1 MLRCFTKTCGIPGLG
16 KVVEIDEVHKT
27 SSAKYN
33 RARRFRKSYNC
44 MLSGIERGS
53 DKILVLC
60 VCMGYKS
67 YRNTFEPFIVRR
79 ILPGT
84 TKTTKC

>member
-33 RARRFRKSYNC
+33 RGRRFRKSYNC
-44 MLSGIERGS
+44 MFSGIERGS

-60 VCMGYKS
+60 FCIGYKS
-67 YRNTFEPFIVRR
+67 DRNTFEPLIVRR
-79 ILPGT
+79 ILPRT
-84 TKTTKC
+84 TKTTIC